1 MRKTQRI
8 GVLSLDLLNTCNT
21 LNTLKHF
28 ISNLHFVAPPS
39 DPLSQRIRFNFWYSR
54 FINSSTYLLRWR
66 HFRVLT
72 AGCSMH
78 RQWGNG
84 KAGSPI
90 VLSQVGGT
98 ASAEVKDESNHYQP
112 GTWVSGSRATRASAS
127 NTLQDPAIWT
137 FFIWKHWQHFSIF
150 SPCPSSD
157 GSTSFKKT
165 IQYWYFCL
173 KILATFFNPII
184 LIHSFKL
191 KSLLIPVCWCT
202 ISLQSLDGRVFGH
215 SGSV

>member
-112 GTWVSGSRATRASAS
+112 WTWATGSRATRASAS
-127 NTLQDPAIWT
+127 NISIHYKTQQYGHFLSENIGNIFLFLACVPALMGRRHLKKQYNIDI
-137 FFIWKHWQHFSIF
+137 FVLKYWQHFSTQSYLF
-150 SPCPSSD
+150 TVSNWSL
-157 GSTSFKKT
+157 F
-165 IQYWYFCL
+165 WYL
-173 KILATFFNPII
+173 
-184 LIHSFKL
+184 
-191 KSLLIPVCWCT
+191 
-202 ISLQSLDGRVFGH
+202 
-215 SGSV
+215 SVGARFRYNH